1 MFPPR
6 FDYVAPQSV
15 DEVLSLLSQHGDDA
29 KVLAGGQSLIPLMK
43 FRFAAP
49 KLVVDINRVP
59 GLDGIEERDGA
70 LRIGARARHNQIA
83 DADVVK
89 AGWPLIAACAPL
101 VADPLVRN
109 LGTIGGSLV
118 HADPG
123 GDWGSAMLA
132 LNAEIV
138 ARSTGGERTIPVVD
152 LFEGTYTT
160 TLRPDELVTEI
171 RVPKP
176 AGPAGGTYL
185 KLERK
190 VGDFATVAAAVQ
202 LELSNGSVK
211 RAGIALTAV
220 GATNIRATAA
230 EESLAGAE
238 PTDAAFAEAARLAEE
253 AADPATDV
261 RGTAEYKR
269 EVARVFVQRGLAR
282 ALEIARG

>member
-1 MFPPR
+1 
-6 FDYVAPQSV
+6 
-15 DEVLSLLSQHGDDA
+15 
-29 KVLAGGQSLIPLMK
+29 
-43 FRFAAP
+43 
-49 KLVVDINRVP
+49 
-59 GLDGIEERDGA
+59 
-70 LRIGARARHNQIA
+70 
-83 DADVVK
+83 
-89 AGWPLIAACAPL
+89 
-101 VADPLVRN
+101 
-109 LGTIGGSLV
+109 
-118 HADPG
+118 
-123 GDWGSAMLA
+123 MLA